1 MDVTS
6 LTPGIKVAK
15 DGGEVGDNSDD
26 KASDVYEY
34 EGDQVFYTDPSTKG
48 KSPDA
53 KLHLRYSLG
62 TRENTLTFLR
72 LGWHVM
78 IRLLLH
84 LFIHNYEFL
93 HIMLHIML
101 TSLWFL
107 ASVRYRWDTE
117 KNGWS
122 SEDGGTTLAPAPDPA
137 QPQYEF
143 DGTTYIHRDAQ
154 GKKFKWNAETSAW
167 DEAEVQI
174 KHCDLNHMRKI
185 RIRYTCCGVGYGNSY
200 RYSSLSVV

>member
-1 MDVTS
+1 MSYDSSDTDGDNPETARNKAKPTENAEVSNAETPMDVTS

-53 KLHLRYSLG
+53 KLYLRYSLG

-101 TSLWFL
+101 TSL
-107 ASVRYRWDTE
+107 
-117 KNGWS
+117 
-122 SEDGGTTLAPAPDPA
+122 
-137 QPQYEF
+137 
-143 DGTTYIHRDAQ
+143 
-154 GKKFKWNAETSAW
+154 
-167 DEAEVQI
+167 
-174 KHCDLNHMRKI
+174 
-185 RIRYTCCGVGYGNSY
+185 
-200 RYSSLSVV
+200 